1 MTTHEAWALGS
12 YSFFQTNPAVKV
24 SHGFEVPNTPN
35 VKFHSVFTVSLGN
48 VGTIENVINNVGAQV
63 PFPLPADNTRPS
75 PVVSYP

>member
-1 MTTHEAWALGS
+1 MTSHEGWGLGS